1 MVLYYVA
8 KSCVKNKKQ
17 IKQLLEICSGKCGE
31 RVIVQMIAYFMV
43 LQKEMQKVIRLKRVL
58 ALKVEI
64 LKQLNTVISHYG
76 LNVYN
81 ADVVD
86 CYLQKAVQTKSE
98 QLLLNLQ
105 KKLIIKYYALLSK
118 LSSEQD
124 KAIICN
130 IIKSSIEIKCELDK
144 VFMLS
149 KN

>member
-8 KSCVKNKKQ
+8 KSCIKNKKQ
-17 IKQLLEICSGKCGE
+17 IEQLLQICSGKGGE
-31 RVIVQMIAYFMV
+31 RVVVQMIAYYMV
-43 LQKEMQKVIRLKRVL
+43 LQKEPQKVLQLKKVL
-58 ALKVEI
+58 ALKIEI
-64 LKQLNTVISHYG
+64 LKQLNAVISHFG

-98 QLLLNLQ
+98 QVLLNLQ

-124 KAIICN
+124 KAIVCN
-130 IIKSSIEIKCELDK
+130 IIKSSIEVKCELDK
-144 VFMLS
+144 VFMQN